1 MGKKVGRIYFAIVV
15 IISCTSNSSLGQ
27 SISES
32 SSPVTEVRGES
43 WLKHL
48 HRTFDE
54 TSMGKTGRLGPPD
67 LVQQPSR
74 LAVGA
79 SQTVTLSGADVY
91 RLNCRGCHGEFG
103 AGAPPE
109 INSVINPVRATSVA
123 AIMARLKT
131 AGANVSR
138 ADATRLAEQSKSMLL
153 QRLHNGGE
161 DMPAFPQLSAA
172 DIKVLT
178 GYLKQ
183 LAEVPGAEHGS
194 VQASPLRVGELIV
207 KSTCHTCHSATGE
220 NPTPRELSDGAIP
233 PLSTLTSRVSRA
245 EFVRKVTQGAPV
257 VMGEP
262 ALLYR
267 GRMPVFYYLSEEEAA
282 DVYEYLVEYPPAASD
297 TNDPVIALSQDQSV
311 AGSDFPKVA
320 APDRNKTAIAPT
332 ENVAVQRSIVL
343 PVAGLL
349 IILLMGGGMAITVR
363 EMRKLASLP
372 VASARLGKDHPRKP
386 VASMER
392 DMVA

>member
-1 MGKKVGRIYFAIVV
+1 
-15 IISCTSNSSLGQ
+15 
-27 SISES
+27 
-32 SSPVTEVRGES
+32 
-43 WLKHL
+43 
-48 HRTFDE
+48 
-54 TSMGKTGRLGPPD
+54 
-67 LVQQPSR
+67 
-74 LAVGA
+74 
-79 SQTVTLSGADVY
+79 VTLSGADVY